1 MRNML
6 RAGGLAL
13 LSAGLM
19 ACGGGGAGSD
29 DSVESVR
36 AALTVTNLAANG
48 FPWNGAA
55 PGLLKRWELPIP
67 VKTNGDSRAN
77 DAMDAIERELGPGV
91 FDRTSIA
98 STPDNLITKGIV
110 VSVGTAFLPSG
121 ATNPANYCANVAAA
135 PRASGWASPAA
146 TAGGVMS
153 YRLYVNLDNPFCKAD
168 ISIAIHEFGH
178 ALGMGV
184 HYEGFGYGPAISNL
198 SWRVLRTMYANA
210 PGTPAASI
218 VVK

>member
-1 MRNML
+1 MKRFL
-6 RAGGLAL
+6 RVTCLTL
-13 LSAGLM
+13 ISASLV
-19 ACGGGGAGSD
+19 ACGGGGAGSN
-29 DSVESVR
+29 DSVESTR
-36 AALTVTNLAANG
+36 AALTTTNLEANG

-67 VKTNGDSRAN
+67 VKTNGDTRAN
-77 DAMDAIERELGPGV
+77 DAMDAIERELGPGI

-98 STPDNLITKGIV
+98 STPDNEITRGIV
-110 VSVGTAFLPSG
+110 VSVGTAFLPAG
-121 ATNPANYCANVAAA
+121 ATNPASYCANVAAA
-135 PRASGWASPAA
+135 PRASGWAFPAA
-146 TAGGVMS
+146 TARGVMS

-168 ISIAIHEFGH
+168 VSIAIHEFGH

-184 HYEGFGYGPAISNL
+184 HFEGFGYGPAISTL
-198 SWRVLRTMYANA
+198 FWRVLRTIYNNA

>member
-1 MRNML
+1 MQKRL
-6 RAGGLAL
+6 RGACLAL
-13 LSAGLM
+13 LSAGLI
-19 ACGGGGAGSD
+19 ACGGGAGSN
-29 DSVESVR
+29 DSVESTL
-36 AALTVTNLAANG
+36 AALTQTNLASSG

-55 PGLLKRWELPIP
+55 PGRLKRWELPIP
-67 VKTNGDSRAN
+67 VKTNGDARAIA
-77 DAMDAIERELGPGV
+77 AMDSIESELGLAV

-98 STPDNLITKGIV
+98 FTPDSQIIRGIV
-110 VSVGTAFLPSG
+110 VSVGTAFLPPG
-121 ATNPANYCANVAAA
+121 TTNPANYCANVAGA

-146 TAGGVMS
+146 SAGGVMS
-153 YRLYVNLDNPFCKAD
+153 YRLYVNLDNPFCTAD
-168 ISIAIHEFGH
+168 VSIAIHEFGH

-184 HYEGFGYGPAISNL
+184 HFEGFGYGPAISSL